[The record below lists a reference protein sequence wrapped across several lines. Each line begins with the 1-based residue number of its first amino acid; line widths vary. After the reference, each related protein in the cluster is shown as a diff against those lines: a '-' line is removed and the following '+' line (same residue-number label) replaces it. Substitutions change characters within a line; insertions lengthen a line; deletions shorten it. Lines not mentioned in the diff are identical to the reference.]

1 MKFDKALIAGKLRR
15 WEKYLSEYRLP
26 AWADLPDIG
35 LYMEQVV
42 ALLKVYLDYMP
53 PELKGEQLISPATIN
68 NYVRKKIMPEPVKK
82 RYYRTHIAYL
92 IMICT
97 LKQSLS
103 ISMLQTLV
111 PMSLGEEELEALY
124 TSYVKRHRI
133 AAAFF
138 VQQVRTAA
146 AGILDHE
153 PDSELSTGDTGELI
167 ASTAIIGGLSRLLA
181 EKLLLLEGKDLSNG
195 GSIALSSRERRKEAP
210 MNEEQN

>member
-42 ALLKVYLDYMP
+42 ALLKGYLDYMP
-53 PELKGEQLISPATIN
+53 PELKGEQLITPATIN

-111 PMSLGEEELEALY
+111 PMPLGEEELEALY
-124 TSYVKRHRI
+124 SSYVKRHRI

-146 AGILDHE
+146 AGILDHD